1 MKDIHQFIDRP
12 FLISRDSVLTYR
24 LFHKNV
30 NRLAGKFKEIGI
42 KEGDIVAYFNKN
54 SYMFPIVFFALGKI
68 GATLL
73 PINIRFPAL
82 QVIELLDELDVKHI
96 VVSNLYID
104 ESFERLKKI
113 ILEDMIDI
121 NETYTDED
129 ETPFLLEEHLNQ
141 DASIIFTSGSTGK
154 PKAALHSYANHYY
167 SAIGS
172 NENIKLKKNNRWLAI
187 LPTYH
192 VGGISVFF
200 RGYLAGA
207 TIVIPDTNLSI
218 IENISR
224 NKVSHVS
231 MVSTQIYRML
241 DDDDSIGAL
250 KKLKAILLGG
260 SAMPAGLV
268 TKCYNSGLNI
278 HVSYGSTEMS
288 SQISTTN
295 HNADLSELLTS
306 GKVLKHRKL
315 KISNEGEILV
325 KGKTLF
331 KGYLQNGKIFSRQ
344 DMDAWYHTG
353 DLGKID
359 KNGLLTVYGRQ
370 DNMFISGGENIQPE
384 EIEKELCKID
394 HIIDAVVVGIEDRE
408 FGMRPVAFVKTENN
422 EEIKPE
428 ELNKELSK
436 NIARYK
442 IPVKY
447 HKFPENMSEISL
459 KVDRQYFRG
468 IAEKTSSFDMIQSI
482 AEIVRK

>member
-1 MKDIHQFIDRP
+1 MLDIHTYMDRP

-82 QVIELLDELDVKHI
+82 QVIELLDELEVEHI
-96 VVSNLYID
+96 IVSNLYID

-121 NETYTDED
+121 HATYHDED

-167 SAIGS
+167 SAMGS

-200 RGYLAGA
+200 RVYLAGA

-241 DDDDSIGAL
+241 DDDDAIEAL

-268 TKCYNSGLNI
+268 TKCHNLGLNI

-295 HNADLSELLTS
+295 PNADLTELLTS

-315 KISNEGEILV
+315 KISDEGEILV

-331 KGYLQNGKIFSRQ
+331 KGYLQKGKIFSRQ

-353 DLGKID
+353 DLGKLD
-359 KNGLLTVYGRQ
+359 KNGMLTVYGRQ

-394 HIIDAVVVGIEDRE
+394 NIIDAVVVGIEDRE

-422 EEIKPE
+422 EEINHE
-428 ELNKELSK
+428 EINKELSK
-436 NIARYK
+436 SIARYK

-482 AEIVRK
+482 AEIIRK